1 MKVYNVPKEIAIKL
15 KMTEYRMQ
23 REEDGRFLLSAD
35 DLVPYGIEK
44 AIADGALETTVDN
57 FTNNK

>member
-1 MKVYNVPKEIAIKL
+1 MKVYNVPKKIAIKL

-23 REEDGRFLLSAD
+23 REDGRFLLSAD